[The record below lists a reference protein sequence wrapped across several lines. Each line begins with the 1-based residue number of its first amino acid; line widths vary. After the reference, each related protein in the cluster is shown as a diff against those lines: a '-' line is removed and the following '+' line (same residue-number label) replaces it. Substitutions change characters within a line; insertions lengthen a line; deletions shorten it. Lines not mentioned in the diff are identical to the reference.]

1 MMQVEI
7 TVYINTGTV
16 LYLYHKTEKK
26 KDQRTLERS
35 LQKISD
41 TACTV
46 VLLCVVY
53 FIQYYNTI
61 HNNNIH
67 DIYTYIIY
75 LRLPYGS
82 RKVIHSNHSPVICN
96 RLHNRPSL
104 LISTN
109 CFTVRFAQHSFAT

>member
-46 VLLCVVY
+46 VLLLCVVY

-67 DIYTYIIY
+67 DIYVYHISSSSV
-75 LRLPYGS
+75 RVS
-82 RKVIHSNHSPVICN
+82 KSNSLQPFTCH
-96 RLHNRPSL
+96 LQPS
-104 LISTN
+104 
-109 CFTVRFAQHSFAT
+109 A

>member
-67 DIYTYIIY
+67 DIYVYHISSSSV
-75 LRLPYGS
+75 RVS
-82 RKVIHSNHSPVICN
+82 KSNSLQPFTCH
-96 RLHNRPSL
+96 LQPS
-104 LISTN
+104 
-109 CFTVRFAQHSFAT
+109 A